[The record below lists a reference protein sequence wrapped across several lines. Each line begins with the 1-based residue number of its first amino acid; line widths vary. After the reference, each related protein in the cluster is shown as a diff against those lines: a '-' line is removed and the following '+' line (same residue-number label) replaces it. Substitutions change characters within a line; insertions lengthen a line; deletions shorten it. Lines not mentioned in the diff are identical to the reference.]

1 MVISLNSDSNLKDF
15 ENLLKETVNELNI
28 LSKDSKNSIAK
39 LSGTKLEPF
48 IKEIMDRKA
57 VGTAF
62 ENTIELIGGQKFP
75 DIIANKY
82 FGVEVKTTT
91 KNHWK
96 TTGNSVLESTRVEDV
111 ERIFMLFG
119 KLGEPIEFKFRKY
132 EECLAEVVVTHSPR
146 YLIDM
151 ELEEGKTI
159 FDKIK
164 IPYDEIRMK
173 SKPIQPIVNYYKNRL
188 KPGQDLWWIGEED
201 DSSKT
206 FVINI
211 WKSLSQDYKSELII
225 KSMMLFPEIFSN
237 NNDKFARIAIWL
249 VKEKSI
255 VCPNL
260 RDVFTAGGKKDFEY
274 KNHKLK
280 KTPKIYFNL
289 LNNIKSIFNLINE
302 TDEEK
307 LSEFWK
313 TPTRK
318 NTKIGDW
325 IELIL
330 INANFLLKD
339 KLDTFE
345 LILLQ
350 MKSDYLNNDLQ

>member
-1 MVISLNSDSNLKDF
+1 MVISFNSESNLENFEKLLKLTVEELNLLAKDSN
-15 ENLLKETVNELNI
+15 
-28 LSKDSKNSIAK
+28 NSIEK
-39 LSGTKLEPF
+39 LTGIKLEPY
-48 IKEIMDRKA
+48 IKEIMDRNA
-57 VGTAF
+57 VGTEF

-75 DIIANKY
+75 DIIAKKY

-96 TTGNSVLESTRVEDV
+96 TTGNSVMESTRIEDV

-159 FDKIK
+159 FHKIK
-164 IPYDEIRMK
+164 IPYDEIRLK

-201 DSSKT
+201 DSSKN
-206 FVINI
+206 FVIDI
-211 WKSLSQDYKSELII
+211 WKNLPQDYKSELMI
-225 KSMMLFPEIFSN
+225 KSMIYFPEIFSQSS
-237 NNDKFARIAIWL
+237 DKFARIAIWL

-260 RDVFTAGGKKDFEY
+260 RDIFTAGGKKDFEY
-274 KNHKLK
+274 KNISIKKL
-280 KTPKIYFNL
+280 PKIQFNL
-289 LNNIKSIFNLINE
+289 LHNFQGIISLILE
-302 TDEEK
+302 TDDEK
-307 LSEFWK
+307 LSEFWNK
-313 TPTRK
+313 PTSEK
-318 NTKIGDW
+318 TKIEDW

-330 INANFLLKD
+330 TNSNFVLEEKFDAFQKITL
-339 KLDTFE
+339 E
-345 LILLQ
+345 
-350 MKSDYLNNDLQ
+350 MKSDFLNSELK